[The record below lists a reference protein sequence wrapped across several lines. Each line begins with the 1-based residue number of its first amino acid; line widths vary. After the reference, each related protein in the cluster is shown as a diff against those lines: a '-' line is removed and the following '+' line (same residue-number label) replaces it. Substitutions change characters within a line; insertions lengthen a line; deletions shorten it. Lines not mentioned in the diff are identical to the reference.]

1 MSMFNDCH
9 IHLCDCTWLN
19 VFSQAQSLLIKH
31 KKIFE
36 CFSFFWKVLCFAKI
50 VKIFENSVALFWQ
63 FSRGLVQSH
72 APVVS
77 PHRDFFRSSLAGQ
90 WPNHKKILRILFII
104 WVFNFSC
111 GSDWRLVRKWRFQ
124 SQEYSKIFVA
134 YFSTLLQV
142 ELLIAKNT

>member
-1 MSMFNDCH
+1 MFNECH
-9 IHLCDCTWLN
+9 THLCDCTWLN

-31 KKIFE
+31 KKKKLI
-36 CFSFFWKVLCFAKI
+36 VLVVFGKYFVFAKI

-111 GSDWRLVRKWRFQ
+111 GSNWRLVRKWRFQ

-142 ELLIAKNT
+142 ELLVAKNT